1 MSFSDHPPRKQA
13 LRDSGVKGYLIM
25 FLELLQ
31 LVANDELFDFSGVVQ
46 SKPVVQVPEPD
57 DHTAKETHTA
67 FLTTLFQDC
76 LSL

>member
-1 MSFSDHPPRKQA
+1 
-13 LRDSGVKGYLIM
+13 M

-46 SKPVVQVPEPD
+46 SKPVFQVPEPD